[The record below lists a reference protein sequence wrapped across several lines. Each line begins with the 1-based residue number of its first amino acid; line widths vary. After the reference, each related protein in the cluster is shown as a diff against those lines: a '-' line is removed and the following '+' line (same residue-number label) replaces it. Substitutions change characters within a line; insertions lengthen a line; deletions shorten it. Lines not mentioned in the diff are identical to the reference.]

1 MAMSVFPELMDKIDP
16 EDVNSSLRTIESYI
30 HYIVER
36 VEFSLSNTFRTTTT
50 LGSSA
55 EAISLVLQETVN
67 KLSTLTGQVGAVQG
81 DVTGL
86 QTALADEVRPALQSL
101 DERVTALESPEPD
114 PEEEGGT

>member
-1 MAMSVFPELMDKIDP
+1 MALSVFPEQMDKIDP

-36 VEFSLSNTFRTTTT
+36 VEFSLSNTFRSTTG

-55 EAISLVLQETVN
+55 EAMAKALREISDN
-67 KLSTLTGQVGAVQG
+67 LSALTGQVGVIQG

-86 QTALADEVRPALQSL
+86 QTALADEVRPKLQEL
-101 DERVTALESPEPD
+101 DDRVSALENPE
-114 PEEEGGT
+114 EEEGGT